1 MICRLLLASRSFKGS
16 YTSAVVC
23 LCKNFAMAILLQPLA
38 PTCAPSR
45 CRPSKPATHSRTHSQ
60 TTPSAPVAIAATT
73 HRGSPP
79 SHYTP
84 TVAYL
89 HTCFAP
95 AHQSI
100 PTLEP
105 QPPNNALPAHTQR
118 SSQKPHRHTHLRASH
133 RLSSPTPHTKAT
145 IVSRRYRAS
154 MGCSL
159 KGRSA
164 SPVRWCLLLADVYHD
179 SRHIHTS
186 ICTHIHTYLHAA
198 CSAPRNVIHRS

>member
-89 HTCFAP
+89 H
-95 AHQSI
+95 
-100 PTLEP
+100 
-105 QPPNNALPAHTQR
+105 
-118 SSQKPHRHTHLRASH
+118 AS
-133 RLSSPTPHTKAT
+133 LLHTKAYPHL
-145 IVSRRYRAS
+145 SRSRLTTPFPPTPNAHPKTPPTHPPARLTPPLISHPSHKGDHCVAS
-154 MGCSL
+154 LPRIHGVQPKREIRLPCAMVPSARRRVPRL
-159 KGRSA
+159 QTYPYIHMYTHTYILTRRVLRSA
-164 SPVRWCLLLADVYHD
+164 
-179 SRHIHTS
+179 
-186 ICTHIHTYLHAA
+186 
-198 CSAPRNVIHRS
+198 